1 MTLVTKTIKGLE
13 YYYFQDSIKLG
24 GKNKIITTCV
34 CRTDVTGQKL
44 MEEKNGTLLLH
55 FVKILKFNSIIGK
68 KQYKFESV
76 VSEKLET
83 LNDTLDYVRFIFTN
97 SKKLLSA
104 QELEDFEKVFFTKYV
119 YGTTAIEGN
128 TLTEEEAYRLLATDL
143 TPKNKTV
150 NETFEVSNYNH
161 VREYITKCSGN
172 VTEKMI
178 LQIHKLLMTG
188 VRGYNGKLINA
199 GEYRTGKAILLGI
212 DYTPPPPE
220 MVSQQLRLLVA
231 EYTSKL
237 DDGIHPL
244 EAASNFHQK
253 FEEIHPF
260 QDGNGRVG
268 RELLNYMLT
277 EEDFP
282 PIYITP
288 KHRSD
293 YLNTLQEGN
302 KGEYLPLFEFLLI
315 RMLATIEYLFT
326 KTSLYSVLVN
336 DDTKTLVEELG
347 GEGIYDGF
355 LTMAQKARN
364 NSELP

>member
-13 YYYFQDSIKLG
+13 YYYFQDSIKLD
-24 GKNKIITTCV
+24 GKTKIVTTCV

-44 MEEKNGTLLLH
+44 MEEKNTALLAH
-55 FVKILKFNSIIGK
+55 FIKILKFNSVIGK
-68 KQYKFESV
+68 KQYKFESF
-76 VSEKLET
+76 VSDDLET
-83 LNDTLDYVRFIFTN
+83 LNDTLDYVRFIFIN

-119 YGTTAIEGN
+119 HGTTAIEGN
-128 TLTEEEAYRLLATDL
+128 TLTEEEAYQLLATDL

-150 NETFEVSNYNH
+150 NETFEVSNYTH
-161 VREYITKCSGN
+161 VREYTTKCSGN
-172 VTEKMI
+172 ITEKMI
-178 LQIHKLLMTG
+178 LQIHKYLMTG

-199 GEYRTGKAILLGI
+199 GEYRDGKAILLGI
-212 DYTPPPPE
+212 EYTPPPPE
-220 MVSQQLRLLVA
+220 MVSQQLRLLIA
-231 EYTSKL
+231 EYASKL

-268 RELLNYMLT
+268 REVLNYMLT
-277 EEDFP
+277 EEGFP

-302 KGEYLPLFEFLLI
+302 KGEYISLFVFLLG
-315 RMLATIEYLFT
+315 RMTATIEYLFT
-326 KTSLYSVLVN
+326 KTSLYSILVS
-336 DDTKTLVEELG
+336 DDVKTLVEELG

-355 LTMAQKARN
+355 LGMAQKVKNAP
-364 NSELP
+364 ELP